1 MGRHAP
7 DHGVAVHRIDEA
19 AKVLAFRRRDTGG
32 PGDEVVV
39 AANFAHETRGVKCIG
54 FRAPGSRRLRRDTDW
69 AGYSDGSGGVR
80 EP

>member
-1 MGRHAP
+1 MRDRPARST
-7 DHGVAVHRIDEA
+7 VRRARFQTEA
-19 AKVLAFRRRDTGG
+19 L